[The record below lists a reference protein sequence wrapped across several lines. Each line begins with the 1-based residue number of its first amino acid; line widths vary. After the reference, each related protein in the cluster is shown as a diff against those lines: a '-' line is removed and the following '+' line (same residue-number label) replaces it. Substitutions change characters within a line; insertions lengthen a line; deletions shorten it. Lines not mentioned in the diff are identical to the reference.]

1 MFAQTPPPPYYAV
14 IFTSVLTAETEG
26 YDAMALKMVELA
38 KEQKGFLG
46 YESSRTDIG
55 ITVSYWDNLDAIKTW
70 KENLDHKQAQNLGKE
85 KWYQSYKIR
94 IAKVERDYDFNN
106 QPIT

>member
-38 KEQKGFLG
+38 KEQNGFLG

-55 ITVSYWDNLDAIKTW
+55 IIVSYWDNLDAIKTW

-94 IAKVERDYDFNN
+94 IAKVERDYDLTVT
-106 QPIT
+106 P

>member
-38 KEQKGFLG
+38 KEQNGFLG

-94 IAKVERDYDFNN
+94 IAKVERDYDLTVT
-106 QPIT
+106 P